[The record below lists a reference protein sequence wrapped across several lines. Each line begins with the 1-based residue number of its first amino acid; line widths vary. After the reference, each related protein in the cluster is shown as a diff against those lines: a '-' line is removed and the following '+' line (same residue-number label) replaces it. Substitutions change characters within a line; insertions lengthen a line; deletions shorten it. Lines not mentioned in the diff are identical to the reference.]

1 MMTMMKIIL
10 KVKIIRK
17 KLFKKNNNEKQ
28 KKKKLESI
36 WMIILNNNNYNNTI
50 TTTETLITDQTLTGE
65 ERIRILIYYIQTM
78 KRLRCPI

>member
-1 MMTMMKIIL
+1 
-10 KVKIIRK
+10 
-17 KLFKKNNNEKQ
+17 
-28 KKKKLESI
+28 
-36 WMIILNNNNYNNTI
+36 MIILNNNNYNNTI